1 MISIEDYLEDIVGK
15 AMRGKGLSLDKLS
28 DLSKVSKDS
37 IKELLEGECNESV
50 ISSIAPYLDLDTAS
64 LIRAGKKSWRPKA
77 VILEGVSIYNT
88 PWNDMYVNSFLVWDP
103 SSGSAAVF
111 DTGTNCEELINEVQN
126 RNLRIESIFLTHTH
140 GDHIADLPK
149 LMANF
154 PNAELYTSS
163 KEPVDGANLINCGH
177 QFEIGALKGT
187 AFLTHGHSVG
197 GLTYF
202 IKGLNRPIAIVGD
215 ALFAGSMGG
224 GIVSYEDALRTNR
237 QHIFSLPD
245 DTVVC
250 PGHGPM
256 TSIKEEKKMNPFYPE
271 YKKVNFRKFITFKG
285 VNFGLGVILGFSIW
299 ALSEIITGEEE
310 AIDAGF
316 YLPLTLLIT
325 GIIASLPSPKFF
337 FSSCT
342 GIYVG
347 QVAFMAFIQTG
358 SGANLWP
365 ITAVMLVPAML
376 ISILGGIIIYIISS
390 TRGYRL
396 RS

>member
-28 DLSKVSKDS
+28 DLSNVSKDS
-37 IKELLEGECNESV
+37 ITKLLEGECNESI
-50 ISSIAPYLDLDTAS
+50 ISSIAPHLDLDTAS
-64 LIRAGKKSWRPKA
+64 LIRAGKKSWRPEE

-88 PWNDMYVNSFLVWDP
+88 PWNDMYVNSFLTWDS

-111 DTGTNCEELINEVQN
+111 DTGTNCKELINEVQN

-154 PNAELYTSS
+154 PDAELYTSS

-177 QFEIGALKGT
+177 QFEIGILKGT

-202 IKGLNRPIAIVGD
+202 IKGLDRPIAIVGD

-224 GIVSYEDALRTNR
+224 GMVSYEDALRTNR

-256 TSIKEEKKMNPFYPE
+256 TSIKEEKQMNPFYPE
-271 YKKVNFRKFITFKG
+271 YKN
-285 VNFGLGVILGFSIW
+285 
-299 ALSEIITGEEE
+299 
-310 AIDAGF
+310 
-316 YLPLTLLIT
+316 
-325 GIIASLPSPKFF
+325 
-337 FSSCT
+337 
-342 GIYVG
+342 
-347 QVAFMAFIQTG
+347 
-358 SGANLWP
+358 
-365 ITAVMLVPAML
+365 
-376 ISILGGIIIYIISS
+376 
-390 TRGYRL
+390 
-396 RS
+396 